1 VVSTFL
7 PPVASLARPE
17 PNHADDRDLQRHHHS
32 DVFEDHDPPHVHAI
46 YSGAKAL
53 FRISDGE
60 IIRGTL
66 PRRQAKLVKDWVK
79 LTQAELMENWHHAQ
93 TDGRCFRIAGPND

>member
-1 VVSTFL
+1 VPTIAIFSGIIIQMF
-7 PPVASLARPE
+7 
-17 PNHADDRDLQRHHHS
+17 
-32 DVFEDHDPPHVHAI
+32 FEDHNPPHVHAI

-53 FRISDGE
+53 ISIGDGE

-66 PRRQAKLVKDWVK
+66 PRKQAKLVKDWVE
-79 LTQAELMENWHHAQ
+79 LRRAELMENWHHAQ